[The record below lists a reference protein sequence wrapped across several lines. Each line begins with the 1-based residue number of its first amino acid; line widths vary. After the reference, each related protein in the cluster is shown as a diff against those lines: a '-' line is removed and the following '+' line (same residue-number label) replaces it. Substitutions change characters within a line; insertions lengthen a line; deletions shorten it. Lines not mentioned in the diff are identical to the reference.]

1 MLGIPKLPM
10 ETKTRKHLN
19 TFVNRLSCFFVP
31 FPNQLIAWLMASPEV
46 YISHAWG
53 GESDVVLKKIVDR
66 LQHEKINLVY
76 DHKDLQYRG
85 SIRAFMDELGKSKA
99 VIIILS
105 NKYLH
110 SEYCMFEL
118 LQIYNNERFMDRIF
132 PVVLDEVNI
141 AKSTERI
148 ELVKYWENQSFE
160 LEEKIRELRSLSYIE
175 GITDDL
181 NLYGDIRKNIAKL
194 TYILRDINT
203 LNIRLHTEEN
213 FESLVK
219 QIQEALKRIPLPEK
233 ATQLEWRDKKSGK
246 VKWWVYAAP
255 VIILMLLAGMWL
267 FRPTKIVSSNAPNFD
282 AWVGTWHQE
291 VQSEGDP
298 IRGDV
303 LLSMDKNRLTGMVS
317 NLYADQ
323 STSSNELFDLTV
335 SNNGRRLEGKW
346 KTIELLS
353 PQEGTFSWQLE
364 GDQFE
369 GYYTVG
375 DNPQKFYWNGKR

>member
-1 MLGIPKLPM
+1 
-10 ETKTRKHLN
+10 
-19 TFVNRLSCFFVP
+19 
-31 FPNQLIAWLMASPEV
+31 MATPEV

-53 GESDVVLKKIVDR
+53 GESDVILQKIVHR
-66 LQHEKINLVY
+66 LEHEKINLVY

-85 SIRAFMDELGKSKA
+85 SIRSFMDELGKSKA
-99 VIIILS
+99 VVIILS

-213 FESLVK
+213 FQSLVR
-219 QIQEALKRIPLPEK
+219 QIQDALKKIPPPER
-233 ATQLEWRDKKSGK
+233 ATQLEWRDKKSGR
-246 VKWWVYAAP
+246 VKWWVWAAP
-255 VIILMLLAGMWL
+255 LLILLLMAGIWFL
-267 FRPTKIVSSNAPNFD
+267 RPTKTIATNTPNYD
-282 AWVGTWHQE
+282 EWIGTWQQE
-291 VQSEGDP
+291 VQSEGAP
-298 IRGDV
+298 IRGTV
-303 LLSMDKNRLTGMVS
+303 EISFEQNRLTGTVR
-317 NLYADQ
+317 NQYGDQ
-323 STSSNELFDLTV
+323 SESTNELYDLAIT
-335 SNNGRRLEGKW
+335 NNGKRLEGKW
-346 KTIELLS
+346 RTVELLK
-353 PQEGTFSWQLE
+353 PEEGTFSWSLQ
-364 GDQFE
+364 DDHFE
-369 GYYTVG
+369 GFYTVG
-375 DNPQKFYWNGKR
+375 DDPTKFYWNGKR

>member
-1 MLGIPKLPM
+1 
-10 ETKTRKHLN
+10 
-19 TFVNRLSCFFVP
+19 
-31 FPNQLIAWLMASPEV
+31 MASPEV

-53 GESDVVLKKIVDR
+53 GESDVILKKIVDR

-85 SIRAFMDELGKSKA
+85 SIRSFMDELGKSKA

-219 QIQEALKRIPLPEK
+219 QIQDALKRIPLPET

-255 VIILMLLAGMWL
+255 VVVLILMVSIWL
-267 FRPTKIVSSNAPNFD
+267 FRPTRVITSNAPNYD

-298 IRGDV
+298 IRGDIQ
-303 LLSMDKNRLTGMVS
+303 LSMDKNRLTGTVS

-323 STSSNELFDLTV
+323 SISSNELFDLTV
-335 SNNGRRLEGKW
+335 SNNGKRLEGKW

-353 PQEGTFSWQLE
+353 PQEGTFSWKLE
-364 GDQFE
+364 GDHFE

-375 DNPQKFYWNGKR
+375 NDPKKFYWNGKR